1 MPNIVIQINDFQVT
15 ETQTL
20 DGNTVYTPI
29 NSSAQVGDLVYYA
42 ADTGNSIMSD
52 ATQIGEITEFTSSG
66 YIKVS
71 ANADVISILP
81 NNPFILFSKR
91 IQINESSVKGYYADV
106 TLENH
111 SNKRAELFALS
122 SEIVPSSK

>member
-1 MPNIVIQINDFQVT
+1 MPDIVIQIDSFQVT
-15 ETQTL
+15 ETQTPS
-20 DGNTVYTPI
+20 GNIIFTPI
-29 NSSAQVGDLVYYA
+29 NSSVQVGDLAHYA
-42 ADTGNSIMSD
+42 IDSGSSVLSDT
-52 ATQIGEITEFTSSG
+52 TQVGVITEFTGGG

-71 ANADVISILP
+71 ADDGITIPTNA
-81 NNPFILFSKR
+81 FILFSKP

>member
-1 MPNIVIQINDFQVT
+1 MPDIVIQIDSFQVT
-15 ETQTL
+15 ETQTPS
-20 DGNTVYTPI
+20 GNIIFTPI
-29 NSSAQVGDLVYYA
+29 NSSVQVGDVLHYAVDNNGILSDTVY
-42 ADTGNSIMSD
+42 M
-52 ATQIGEITEFTSSG
+52 GEVTEFDGSG
-66 YIKVS
+66 YI
-71 ANADVISILP
+71 NASVDAAILP
-81 NNPFILFSKR
+81 IPDNPFILFSKP

>member
-1 MPNIVIQINDFQVT
+1 MPDIVIQINDFQVT

>member
-66 YIKVS
+66 YIKVN

>member
-1 MPNIVIQINDFQVT
+1 MPDIVIQIDSFQVA
-15 ETQTL
+15 ETQTPS
-20 DGNTVYTPI
+20 GNIIFTPI
-29 NSSAQVGDLVYYA
+29 NSSVQVGDLAHYA
-42 ADTGNSIMSD
+42 IDNGSGVLSNTTQVGVITGF
-52 ATQIGEITEFTSSG
+52 TQGG
-66 YIKVS
+66 YINVS
-71 ANADVISILP
+71 ADDGITIPTNA
-81 NNPFILFSKR
+81 FILFSKP

>member
-1 MPNIVIQINDFQVT
+1 MPDIVIQINDFQVA

-29 NSSAQVGDLVYYA
+29 NSSVQVGDLIHYA
-42 ADTGNSIMSD
+42 IDGGSDVLSNTTQMGVITG
-52 ATQIGEITEFTSSG
+52 FTSSG
-66 YIKVS
+66 YI
-71 ANADVISILP
+71 NASVDASILP
-81 NNPFILFSKR
+81 IPDNPFILFSKP

>member
-1 MPNIVIQINDFQVT
+1 MALKQIY
-15 ETQTL
+15 L
-20 DGNTVYTPI
+20 DEKI
-29 NSSAQVGDLVYYA
+29 NSSLQLGDSVYYA
-42 ADTGNSIMSD
+42 QADNHGVLSEPLLM
-52 ATQIGEITEFTSSG
+52 GELVEFPTNGAIVVDVGSG
-66 YIKVS
+66 VVIPT
-71 ANADVISILP
+71 NA
-81 NNPFILFSKR
+81 FILFSKP

>member
-1 MPNIVIQINDFQVT
+1 MPDIEIQIDSFQVA
-15 ETQTL
+15 ETQTPS
-20 DGNTVYTPI
+20 GNIIFTPI
-29 NSSAQVGDLVYYA
+29 NSSVQVGDLAHYA
-42 ADTGNSIMSD
+42 IDNGSGVLSNTTQVGVITGF
-52 ATQIGEITEFTSSG
+52 TQGG
-66 YIKVS
+66 YINVS
-71 ANADVISILP
+71 ADDGITIPTNA
-81 NNPFILFSKR
+81 FILFSKP

>member
-1 MPNIVIQINDFQVT
+1 MPDIEIQIDSFRVA
-15 ETQTL
+15 ETQTPSG
-20 DGNTVYTPI
+20 DIVFTPI
-29 NSSAQVGDLVYYA
+29 NSSVQVGDLVYHAVDSGSGVLSDTTYA
-42 ADTGNSIMSD
+42 GV
-52 ATQIGEITEFTSSG
+52 ITEFDSSG
-66 YIKVS
+66 YIKAS
-71 ANADVISILP
+71 ADDGITIPTNA
-81 NNPFILFSKR
+81 FILFSKP

>member
-1 MPNIVIQINDFQVT
+1 MPDIVIQIDDFQVAQ
-15 ETQTL
+15 TQTPSG
-20 DGNTVYTPI
+20 DVIFTPI
-29 NSSAQVGDLVYYA
+29 NSSVQVGDLVHYA
-42 ADTGNSIMSD
+42 IDSGGVLSATTQVGVITGF
-52 ATQIGEITEFTSSG
+52 TQSG
-66 YIKVS
+66 YINVNASDTVS
-71 ANADVISILP
+71 IP
-81 NNPFILFSKR
+81 NNPFILFSKP

>member
-1 MPNIVIQINDFQVT
+1 MPDIVIQIDDFQVA
-15 ETQTL
+15 ETQTSS
-20 DGNTVYTPI
+20 GNTVYTPI
-29 NSSAQVGDLVYYA
+29 NSPVQVGDLVHYA
-42 ADTGNSIMSD
+42 IDSGGVLSATTQVGVITGF
-52 ATQIGEITEFTSSG
+52 TQSG
-66 YIKVS
+66 YINVNASDTVS
-71 ANADVISILP
+71 IP
-81 NNPFILFSKR
+81 NNPFILFSKP

>member
-1 MPNIVIQINDFQVT
+1 MPNIVIQINDFQVAG
-15 ETQTL
+15 TQTL

>member
-1 MPNIVIQINDFQVT
+1 MPDIVIQIDNFQVA
-15 ETQTL
+15 ETQMPS
-20 DGNTVYTPI
+20 GNVIFTPI
-29 NSSAQVGDLVYYA
+29 NSSVQVGDLVYYA
-42 ADTGNSIMSD
+42 ADTGNGIMSG
-52 ATQIGEITEFTSSG
+52 ATQVGEITEFTGSG
-66 YIKVS
+66 YIKVN
-71 ANADVISILP
+71 ANADVLP
-81 NNPFILFSKR
+81 MPSNPFILFSKP